1 MGSVTIKKH
10 PQGLEYVEVDTDLC
24 QARIFMQGAQIESF
38 QPKGQAP
45 LLWVSSADDFQPGS
59 GIRGGVP
66 VCWPW
71 FGMHENPQWPQH
83 GFART
88 RLWQLDAVQM
98 QDQAVELKFSLTVDD
113 ADKQYWPHQS
123 RVELIF
129 NLSDSLSVKL
139 VNTNLGET
147 PFSLT
152 QALHTYFPIEDIH
165 QLKASG
171 FSGAN
176 YIEFGEGPYTQDGDE
191 VRFDRETDRVFS
203 QLGDCQLL
211 HTPNGTIEVRRENSH
226 SAILW
231 NPWIDK
237 SKRLSRFN
245 DKDYLTMVCL
255 EAANVLDDQV
265 TLAPGESHTLATHIR
280 WQPSA

>member
-24 QARIFMQGAQIESF
+24 QARIFMQGAQIERF

-98 QDQAVELKFSLTVDD
+98 QDQAVELKFSLAVDD

-152 QALHTYFPIEDIH
+152 QALHTYFPIENIH

-191 VRFDRETDRVFS
+191 VRFDRETDRVYS

-255 EAANVLDDQV
+255 EAANVLDDKV

>member
-24 QARIFMQGAQIESF
+24 QARIFMQGAQIERF

-59 GIRGGVP
+59 GIRGGIP

-98 QDQAVELKFSLTVDD
+98 QDQTVELKFSLTVDD
-113 ADKQYWPHQS
+113 ADKQYWPHQN

-152 QALHTYFPIEDIH
+152 QALHTYFPIENIH

-191 VRFDRETDRVFS
+191 VRFDRETDRVYS

-255 EAANVLDDQV
+255 EAANVLDDKV